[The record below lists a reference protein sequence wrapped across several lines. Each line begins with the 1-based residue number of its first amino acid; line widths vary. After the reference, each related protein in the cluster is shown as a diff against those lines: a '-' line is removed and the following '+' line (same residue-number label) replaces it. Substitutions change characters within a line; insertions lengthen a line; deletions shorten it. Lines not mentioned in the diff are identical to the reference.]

1 MIKNIIFDW
10 GGVVLTLDKELCI
23 KNFAEVAGV
32 PDFNEY
38 LTPYLQKGFFA
49 AYENGDIDDGEFV
62 EEIKKISNKA
72 DVGYKEVE
80 YALDS
85 FLKEI
90 PQYKVDL
97 INDLAKRYDLYVL
110 SNNNPICWRISERMF
125 DELSEKPVKE
135 LFKEVFLSYRLNLSK
150 PGKGIFLKVIEKAG
164 FDPEE
169 SLFIDDAPANI
180 EAAASVGFKT
190 LYYDVNKNLA
200 DELARVLNGENL
212 V

>member
-1 MIKNIIFDW
+1 MIKNLIFDW
-10 GGVVLTLDKELCI
+10 GGVVLTLDKDLCI
-23 KNFAEVAGV
+23 KNFADVVGI

-49 AYENGDIDDGEFV
+49 AYENGDITDEEFV

-85 FLKEI
+85 FLQEI

-97 INDLAKRYDLYVL
+97 INELAKKYNLYIL

-125 DELSEKPVKE
+125 DELSGHTVKE
-135 LFKEVFLSYRLNLSK
+135 LFKQVFLSYRLNLSK
-150 PGKGIFLKVIEKAG
+150 PGKEIFLKVIEEAG
-164 FDPEE
+164 FDPSE
-169 SLFIDDAPANI
+169 SLFIDDAQANV
-180 EAAASVGFKT
+180 ETAASVGFKT
-190 LYYDVNKNLA
+190 LFYDVNKNLA
-200 DELARVLNGENL
+200 DELARVLEGE
-212 V
+212 

>member
-1 MIKNIIFDW
+1 MIKNLIFDW
-10 GGVVLTLDKELCI
+10 GGVVLTLDKDLCI
-23 KNFAEVAGV
+23 KNFADVVGV

-49 AYENGDIDDGEFV
+49 AYENGDITDEEFV

-85 FLKEI
+85 FLQEI

-97 INDLAKRYDLYVL
+97 INELAKKYNLYIL

-125 DELSEKPVKE
+125 DELSGHTVKE
-135 LFKEVFLSYRLNLSK
+135 LFKQVFLSYRLNLSK
-150 PGKGIFLKVIEKAG
+150 PGKEIFLKVIEEAG
-164 FDPEE
+164 FDPSE
-169 SLFIDDAPANI
+169 SLFIDDAPATV
-180 EAAASVGFKT
+180 ETAASVGFKT
-190 LYYDVNKNLA
+190 LFYDVNKNLA
-200 DELARVLNGENL
+200 DELARVLEGE
-212 V
+212 

>member
-1 MIKNIIFDW
+1 M
-10 GGVVLTLDKELCI
+10 LTLDKDLCI
-23 KNFAEVAGV
+23 KNFADVVGV

-49 AYENGDIDDGEFV
+49 AYENGDITDEEFV

-85 FLKEI
+85 FLQEI

-97 INDLAKRYDLYVL
+97 INELAKKYNLYIL

-125 DELSEKPVKE
+125 DELSGHTVKE
-135 LFKEVFLSYRLNLSK
+135 LFKQVFLSYRLNLSK
-150 PGKGIFLKVIEKAG
+150 PGKEIFLKVIEEAG
-164 FDPEE
+164 FDPSE
-169 SLFIDDAPANI
+169 SLFIDDAQANV
-180 EAAASVGFKT
+180 ETAASVGFKT
-190 LYYDVNKNLA
+190 LFYDVNKNLA
-200 DELARVLNGENL
+200 DELARVLEGE
-212 V
+212 

>member
-1 MIKNIIFDW
+1 MIKNLIFDW
-10 GGVVLTLDKELCI
+10 GGVVLTLDKDLCI
-23 KNFAEVAGV
+23 KNFADVVGV

-49 AYENGDIDDGEFV
+49 AYENGDITDEEFV

-85 FLKEI
+85 FLQEI

-97 INDLAKRYDLYVL
+97 INELAKKYNLYIL

-125 DELSEKPVKE
+125 DELSGHTVKE
-135 LFKEVFLSYRLNLSK
+135 LFKQVFLSYRLNLSK
-150 PGKGIFLKVIEKAG
+150 PGKEIFLKVIEEAG
-164 FDPEE
+164 FDPSE
-169 SLFIDDAPANI
+169 SLFIDDAQANV
-180 EAAASVGFKT
+180 ETAASVGFKT
-190 LYYDVNKNLA
+190 LFYDVNKNLA
-200 DELARVLNGENL
+200 DELARVLEGE
-212 V
+212 